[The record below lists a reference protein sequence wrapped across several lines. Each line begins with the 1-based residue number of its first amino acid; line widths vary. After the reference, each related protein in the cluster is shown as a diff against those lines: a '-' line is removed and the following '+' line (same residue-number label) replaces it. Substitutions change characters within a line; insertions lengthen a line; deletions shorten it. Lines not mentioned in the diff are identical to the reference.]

1 MASETSYDVVVVGAG
16 TAGIP
21 CAIHAAEGGARVLLV
36 DKESRIGGTLYI
48 TGGHLAAAGTKRQA
62 EKGIEDSVEAHLA
75 DIRRISA
82 GTARDDLITIVAE
95 HAPATV
101 DWLHDRDF
109 PFAPE
114 TPRIVYGHEPYGVAR
129 TVYGKDEG
137 MSLLEVLRPELD
149 RAVAAYDLTVW
160 TQAPV
165 TELRQDDEGRIIGV
179 SVLRGGDEVEVDARS
194 VVLATGGYGA
204 DAELFQELEGAPLVS
219 AANKTSTGDGIHLG
233 LSVGARLQGQGTYLP
248 TFGGLPDPQSP
259 TRANWNDRQRLTSE
273 RPPREIYVDV
283 HGKRWVAEDEE
294 SIDQK
299 ERALTKIQDQTFW
312 TIFDDAALSL
322 STGTLNEMVVGKDP
336 DQVRAMANTRPGVHS
351 AATLAEV
358 AALAGIDAAG
368 LEDTVGSYNAA
379 VAAGADP
386 EFGRQH
392 LPAPIAE
399 GPFYAIRNHA
409 ITLVTFQ
416 GLDIDAD
423 FAVRDEQGTAI
434 PGLYA
439 VGEVIGAGATCG
451 NSFCG
456 GMLVTPALT
465 FGRLLGTRL
474 AETR

>member
-1 MASETSYDVVVVGAG
+1 VGAG

-21 CAIHAAEGGARVLLV
+21 CAIHAAQGGARVLLV
-36 DKESRIGGTLYI
+36 DKESKVGGTLFI
-48 TGGHLAAAGTKRQA
+48 TGGHMAAGGTKRQA
-62 EKGIEDSVEAHLA
+62 EKGIVDSPEAHLA
-75 DIRRISA
+75 DVREISA

-95 HAPATV
+95 HAPQTL
-101 DWLHDRDF
+101 DWLHERDF
-109 PFAPE
+109 PWAPE
-114 TPRIVYGHEPYGVAR
+114 TPRIVYGHEPYSVAR
-129 TVYGKDEG
+129 TAYGKDEG
-137 MSLLEVLRPELD
+137 LSILEVLRAELD
-149 RAVAAYDLTVW
+149 RTVADHDLTVW

-165 TELRQDDEGRIIGV
+165 IELRQDAEGRVIGV
-179 SVLRGGDEVEVDARS
+179 SVLRGSDEVEVDAPA

-204 DAELFQELEGAPLVS
+204 DPELFLELEGAPLVS
-219 AANKTSTGDGIHLG
+219 AAAKTSTGDGIHLG
-233 LSVGARLQGQGTYLP
+233 MSVGARLQGEGTYLP
-248 TFGGLPDPQSP
+248 TFGGLPDPQAP
-259 TRANWNDRQRLTSE
+259 NRANWNDRQRLTSE

-299 ERALTKIQDQTFW
+299 ERALATITDQTFW
-312 TIFDDAALSL
+312 TVFDDHALSL

-336 DQVRAMANTRPGVHS
+336 DAVRAMVNKRPGLHS
-351 AATLAEV
+351 AATIAEV
-358 AALAGIDAAG
+358 ARLAGIDPDG
-368 LEDTVGSYNAA
+368 LEATVAAYNEA
-379 VAAGADP
+379 VANGVDP
-386 EFGRQH
+386 EFGRTY

-423 FAVRDEQGTAI
+423 FAVRDEAGETI

-474 AETR
+474 AAG